1 MTQSK
6 DDVRVFPVFED
17 FRETFAG
24 GSVTSDSGENI
35 ILDEVEVQTWH
46 GGPLTLRDDASHFI
60 TVLDGEMTSKSAYL
74 AATLSEFCYAALP
87 GGTEIDGK
95 GNALIVSSI
104 NYSAMPLMGGPLET
118 DGRLLYVDGCTN
130 SLLLAPPVMGEPCL
144 NFLNLPSGTHQTP
157 HTHPSLRVGMVVSGN
172 GRCGTKSAPLIFEK
186 GSVFIIPPDALHS
199 FQTDE
204 DNIRIILF
212 HPDSVVGP
220 THTDQTMLNNTFI
233 EGKSA
238 KDMTEIHTVVEVV
251 A

>member
-1 MTQSK
+1 MKISK
-6 DDVRVFPVFED
+6 DDVRVLPVFEA
-17 FRETFAG
+17 FCETFAG
-24 GSVTSDSGENI
+24 GSVTSENGEDL

-46 GGPLTLRDDASHFI
+46 GGPVSLREDASHFI
-60 TVLDGEMTSKSAYL
+60 TVLDGEMTATSGSLKS
-74 AATLSEFCYAALP
+74 TLSDFCYAALP
-87 GGTEIDGK
+87 GGATIDGD

-104 NYSAMPLMGGPLET
+104 NYNAMPLLGGPLET

-172 GRCGTKSAPLIFEK
+172 GRCGTKGDPLIFEK

-199 FQTDE
+199 FQTDD

-233 EGKSA
+233 DGKSA
-238 KDMTEIHTVVEVV
+238 KDMTEIHTVAEEM